1 MLYISSDKKVRI
13 DELIE
18 RNGILIVKGEVASSS
33 RKGLFHNTSVIYSFK
48 RKYVIEGSCDCEI
61 SRYYGICKHQ
71 IRLLYVAFRA
81 RKKINKEN
89 KNSKII
95 NNSS

>member
-1 MLYISSDKKVRI
+1 MLYISSDRKVRI

-18 RNGILIVKGEVASSS
+18 RNGILIVKGEVASTS

-61 SRYYGICKHQ
+61 SKYYGICKHQ

-81 RKKINKEN
+81 RKKIKKD
-89 KNSKII
+89 KNSKIV